1 MLKYLFTPRHSTY
14 EFIALYYI
22 TLLAIT
28 FSFWYFLLIVP
39 GVIIQ
44 VAMTNK
50 IHKQESIE
58 QEMNQ

>member
-1 MLKYLFTPRHSTY
+1 MLKNLFTSRYSIY
-14 EFIALYYI
+14 ELLALYFI

-39 GVIIQ
+39 GVMIQ
-44 VAMTNK
+44 VIMGNR

-58 QEMNQ
+58 QEMNL